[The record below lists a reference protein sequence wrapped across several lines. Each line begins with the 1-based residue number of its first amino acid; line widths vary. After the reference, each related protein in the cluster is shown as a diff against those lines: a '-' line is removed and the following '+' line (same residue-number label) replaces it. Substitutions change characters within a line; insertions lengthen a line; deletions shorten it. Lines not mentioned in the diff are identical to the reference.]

1 MNNYLTPS
9 AKEVLL
15 MAQEQARYFKHQAV
29 GTEHLLLALTMENGS
44 VAGKVLAQF
53 GLTADSVREEIER
66 LTGYGTMTLA
76 GDDYLPYS
84 PKMREILQIA
94 QSQARQLDI
103 GKMVGTEHLLMALLS
118 NQTTLAG
125 RILHNFGIDQRR
137 AQQTLIRRMGMSEQQ
152 QRPRRQQGM
161 RQRRPQNNP
170 ADDQNPDS
178 TTPTLDK
185 LGRDLTKIAREG
197 GIDPVVG
204 RDKEI
209 QRVVQI
215 LSRRTKNNPVLVGE
229 PGVGKTAIVEG
240 LAERIAA
247 GTVTPE
253 LAKMRVM
260 ALDMGSVVAGTK
272 FRGEFEDRLKKIL
285 DEIHDDGHVLL
296 FIDEL
301 HTLVGA
307 GGAEGAIDASNIL
320 KPALS
325 RGEVQLIGATTLD
338 EYQKY
343 IESDAALERRFARVQ
358 VEEPTQEESIQI
370 LKGLRPK
377 YEAHHH
383 LKISDEAIEAAV
395 KLSSRY
401 ITNRF
406 LPDKAIDLMDESAAM
421 VRIHGERVPKDQ
433 RENEKKLTALRSQKE
448 EAIMNQQFDKAADL
462 RHQELQLAQQLN
474 EARDRRT
481 ARRENHPLTVQE
493 DDVARVVAEWTGV
506 PLTQLKKSESQRL
519 VNLEKEL
526 HERVIGQD
534 EAVSAIAR
542 SIRRAR
548 SGLKDP
554 NRPIGSFMFLGP
566 TGVGKTELAKALAE
580 AMFGDKNNIIRVDM
594 SEYRE
599 AYSTSRLI
607 GAAPGYVGYDEGGQL
622 TEKVRQHPYS
632 VVLLDEAE
640 KAHPDVFNLLLQVL
654 DDGYLTD
661 SKGRKVDFRN
671 TILIMTS
678 NLGATQLRDEKEV
691 GFGARDLSEDY
702 NAMAAAIRQQ
712 LRLHFRPEFLN
723 RIDETIIFHTLDKKQ
738 LHQIVRLMA
747 KRVQRRVAD
756 QGIKL
761 KLTAGAINLVAD
773 RGYNPEYGARPLR
786 RALQDLVE
794 DPLSEA
800 LLTGQL
806 TNGDTATVGSSRGK
820 ITLKVAHDGQL
831 AQMVEV

>member
-1 MNNYLTPS
+1 
-9 AKEVLL
+9 

-29 GTEHLLLALTMENGS
+29 GTEHLLLALTMENTS
-44 VAGKVLAQF
+44 IAGKVLAQF
-53 GLTADSVREEIER
+53 SLTANSVREEIER
-66 LTGYGTMTLA
+66 LTGYGTMTVSN
-76 GDDYLPYS
+76 GDYLPYS
-84 PKMREILQIA
+84 PKMRDILQTA
-94 QSQARQLDI
+94 RSQARQL
-103 GKMVGTEHLLMALLS
+103 GNTKVGTEHLLMALLS
-118 NQTTLAG
+118 NQATLAG
-125 RILHNFGIDQRR
+125 RILQNFDINPRR
-137 AQQTLIRRMGMSEQQ
+137 AQQTLLRHMGVSEQRSTRRSGLRQ
-152 QRPRRQQGM
+152 QRGQSSQKAG
-161 RQRRPQNNP
+161 QKS
-170 ADDQNPDS
+170 DS
-178 TTPTLDK
+178 LTPTLDK
-185 LGRDLTKIAREG
+185 LGRDLTKVAREG

-204 RDKEI
+204 RDHEI
-209 QRVVQI
+209 QRVIQV

-240 LAERIAA
+240 LAQRIANQ
-247 GTVTPE
+247 TVTPE

-285 DEIHDDGHVLL
+285 DEIYDDGHVLL

-343 IESDAALERRFARVQ
+343 IEADAALERRFARVQ
-358 VEEPTQEESIQI
+358 VEEPSQEESIQI

-383 LKISDEAIEAAV
+383 LKISDEAVVAAV
-395 KLSSRY
+395 KLSNRY

-421 VRIHGERVPKDQ
+421 VRIAGEKVPKAQ
-433 RENEKKLTALRSQKE
+433 QKNEKKLAALRSQKE
-448 EAIMNQQFDKAADL
+448 DAIMSQQFDRAAKL
-462 RHQELQLAQQLN
+462 RQEELSLAKQLQAAKKRHATRQ
-474 EARDRRT
+474 EH
-481 ARRENHPLTVQE
+481 HPLTVGA

-554 NRPIGSFMFLGP
+554 QRPIGSFMFLGP
-566 TGVGKTELAKALAE
+566 TGVGKTELAKALAA
-580 AMFGDKNNIIRVDM
+580 AMFGDENNIIRVDM

-691 GFGARDLSEDY
+691 GFGARDLSGDY
-702 NAMAAAIRQQ
+702 NAMAGAIRQQ

-723 RIDETIIFHTLDKKQ
+723 RIDETIIFHPLTKPQ
-738 LHQIVRLMA
+738 LHQIVRLMTKKIQ
-747 KRVQRRVAD
+747 KRVAT
-756 QGIKL
+756 QGIQL
-761 KLTAGAINLVAD
+761 KLTAGAINLIAEK
-773 RGYNPEYGARPLR
+773 GYNPEYGARPLR

-806 TNGDTATVGSSRGK
+806 ANGDTATVGSSRGK
-820 ITLKVAHDGQL
+820 ITVKVAHDGQP
-831 AQMVEV
+831 ATPVNV